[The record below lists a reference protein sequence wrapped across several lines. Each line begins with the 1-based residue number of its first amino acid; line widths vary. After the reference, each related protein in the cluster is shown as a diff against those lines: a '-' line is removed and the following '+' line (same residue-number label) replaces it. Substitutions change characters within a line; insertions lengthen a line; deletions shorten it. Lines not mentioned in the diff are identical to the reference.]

1 MFEISTIEVDNSKE
15 NIVLKRTINLEK
27 WLDCFLM
34 ISSSSRSL
42 AENLLNHTLESIID
56 KISKDETYNDFWIAL
71 ENINSFLKNWR
82 ADLVEEDELDMSV
95 SILNENNLMFSNIW
109 KSTVYLINKN
119 NEIIEL
125 TERNEN
131 KKSFLFISSWILA
144 NSEIIISSTLN
155 ILKYLSKSDILD
167 WMILSNDIEIF
178 NKNIKNILQS
188 EIVEK
193 NCIISSLKYKNE
205 FMMEEEPNPKIEAI
219 KDVAVKILDSN
230 ISQKII
236 WKSMILKEKIANQ
249 NKTVKNIL
257 FFWLIV
263 FLILLLYLIIS
274 RIVSF
279 STKTDIKQ
287 EATNQIEQVNNY
299 ISEAQKNV
307 TNAAFFNR
315 NIEEA
320 EKIIVSLEEKK
331 LYENDILKAK
341 NEINILKKQFNKIEI
356 FESSAS
362 NLVYA
367 EVSENN
373 ARILKSSGKT
383 YIIIKK
389 WIIWPIVSNT
399 KPKTYTFNSLAE
411 NEEFIDAWILG
422 QDVYLL
428 TNTSKIVRFNKNGA
442 FSFATVSWQQ
452 SWEEMKNIEAFR
464 SRIYTLGKDNQIYR
478 HDYSSIAFGKW
489 IPLLKEEDKNALWEN
504 ISMSIDW
511 WIYIV
516 WKDITK
522 IKKLFTSPYRLE
534 ALILN
539 KLPKNYVLEEGKRF
553 EIKVWEKLNYVYM
566 YLNNK
571 IFVFQPNTT
580 NFSNTRSLT
589 YIWQIEGWNET
600 ILDFF
605 VEKDWEIFILNNK
618 WLYKQN
624 FEVSNEKLILR

>member
-257 FFWLIV
+257 FFWLII